1 VDVAGEQ
8 VICRSD
14 ALEEG
19 GGGVRFTVLHGGR
32 EVPAFVVRYSGAAH
46 AYENRC
52 AHVPVQ
58 LDWEPGVFF
67 DHSGL
72 HLVCATH
79 GATYEPETG
88 RCIAGPC
95 KGRRL
100 RKLSV
105 TERDGEVLLLCG
117 EGVAP

>member
-1 VDVAGEQ
+1 MAREQ
-8 VICRSD
+8 VICRSE

-19 GGGVRFTVLHGGR
+19 GEGVRFSVVSAGE
-32 EVPAFVVRYSGAAH
+32 EVPAFVVRYGGEAH

-58 LDWEPGVFF
+58 LDWEPGRFF

-72 HLVCATH
+72 YLVCATH

-100 RKLSV
+100 RKLTV
-105 TERDGEVLLLCG
+105 AERDGEVVLPG
-117 EGVAP
+117 PDGPSA

>member
-1 VDVAGEQ
+1 MAGEQ
-8 VICRSD
+8 VICPSES
-14 ALEEG
+14 LEEG
-19 GGGVRFTVLHGGR
+19 GAGVRFTIVVAGE
-32 EVPAFVVRYSGAAH
+32 EVPAFAVRYGGEAH

-58 LDWEPGVFF
+58 LDWEPGAFF
-67 DHSGL
+67 DHAGL
-72 HLVCATH
+72 YLVCATH

-100 RKLSV
+100 RKLTV
-105 TERDGEVLLLCG
+105 AERDGEVVLLG
-117 EGVAP
+117 RDAESGG

>member
-1 VDVAGEQ
+1 MAGEQ

-19 GGGVRFTVLHGGR
+19 GGGVRFTILHGGQ
-32 EVPAFVVRYSGAAH
+32 EVPAFVVRYSGVAH

-105 TERDGEVLLLCG
+105 TECDGEVLLLGG
-117 EGVAP
+117 EGLAP